1 MSNRPIRNKKK
12 VVVEDQ
18 QEPEVE
24 YRPPG
29 RTGRDIVIQGGVAM
43 LIIAFILAPM
53 LGLFFSD
60 SPDPVQQQQQQQ
72 QQADDDEQQ
81 IKRYSEEL
89 AKDPNNAVTLANL
102 GYYTTQ
108 KAGKLQMMGQDDNQA
123 QTLLAQAEGYLR
135 KSLEKDSNYG
145 FAQSE
150 LAKNLLLQ
158 DKHEEAKSF
167 IEQGLKDV
175 ETNLASADTKVS
187 AEAKAR
193 KAEFLNMAAF
203 MELKAGSVDGAISKM
218 NEVIALTPGNPE
230 LYQRRASYFM
240 EKGDKESAKKDFAT
254 MVDIGQKTGNQ
265 QAALIGQMML
275 EQIDKP
281 PVIATPDVSDTPAAV
296 ASPGAA
302 ATSAS
307 APVAPATSTAP
318 GAAGTPR

>member
-18 QEPEVE
+18 QESEVE

-29 RTGRDIVIQGGVAM
+29 RSGRDIMVQVGVTM

-72 QQADDDEQQ
+72 QADDDEQQ
-81 IKRYSEEL
+81 IKRYSEDL
-89 AKDPNNAVTLANL
+89 AKDPDNAVTLANL

-123 QTLLAQAEGYLR
+123 GTLLAQAEGYLR

-145 FAQSE
+145 FAQAE

-158 DKHEEAKSF
+158 DKYDEAKSF

-175 ETNLASADTKVS
+175 EANLASTDAKVS

-203 MELKAGSVDGAISKM
+203 MELKSGSVDGAISKM

-230 LYQRRASYFM
+230 LYQRRASYFI

-281 PVIATPDVSDTPAAV
+281 PVTATPAAPGSPV
-296 ASPGAA
+296 EAASPASTTPAPTAPSTPISA
-302 ATSAS
+302 AT
-307 APVAPATSTAP
+307 
-318 GAAGTPR
+318 PR

>member
-1 MSNRPIRNKKK
+1 MSNRPIKNKKK
-12 VVVEDQ
+12 VVVEEQ

-29 RTGRDIVIQGGVAM
+29 RSGRDVVVQVGVTM

-60 SPDPVQQQQQQQ
+60 SPDPVQQQQQQ

-108 KAGKLQMMGQDDNQA
+108 RAGKLQMTGQDDNQA
-123 QTLLAQAEGYLR
+123 KTLLAQAEGYLR
-135 KSLEKDSNYG
+135 KSLEKDASYG

-158 DKHEEAKSF
+158 DKLEEAKSF

-175 ETNLASADTKVS
+175 EANLTSTDAKVS

-240 EKGDKESAKKDFAT
+240 EKGDKESAKKDLAT

-281 PVIATPDVSDTPAAV
+281 PVTATPAAA
-296 ASPGAA
+296 ASPAA
-302 ATSAS
+302 GSTAT
-307 APVAPATSTAP
+307 PLTATPSTAP
-318 GAAGTPR
+318 ASPSTPVGTATPR